1 MLSGIRVWFSPNLLI
16 QDLELRQQ
24 VQQHGATLVDEPG
37 AAAVG
42 ASANHT
48 PGGGFVLHVVA
59 STSDSVCAQLQ
70 ARAPLVKLATV
81 HYMRELLTGRH
92 GVLPTE
98 WNGNVLASFAL
109 KNVVVCCTGLLPEE
123 KTRLHRVVFALGGA
137 VARTLQAG
145 VTHLVANKTDTI
157 KYMELSHQ
165 ILLAA
170 QRLQRSAYDSV
181 VVCQPAWLD
190 RCDREQ
196 PLHRDA
202 VCARFFSFFFFSLFF
217 LTVAFSRCRRRPIFV
232 CCRWLG

>member
-1 MLSGIRVWFSPNLLI
+1 MSVVATGGLLSGIRVWFSPNLLI
-16 QDLELRQQ
+16 QDLELRGE
-24 VQQHGATLVDEPG
+24 VSRHGGSVVDESVVG
-37 AAAVG
+37 GG

-70 ARAPLVKLATV
+70 ARSPLAKLATV
-81 HYMRELLTGRH
+81 HYLREMLRSGAA
-92 GVLPTE
+92 LPTE

-109 KNVVVCCTGLLPEE
+109 KNVVVCCTGLQPEE
-123 KTRLHRVVFALGGA
+123 KTRLHRVVFALGGS

-202 VCARFFSFFFFSLFF
+202 VTARSLFHPPFFFRS
-217 LTVAFSRCRRRPIFV
+217 
-232 CCRWLG
+232 